1 MKKLLMLVIIIVVGV
16 TVFLSGCN
24 RDGPNSNNPKDE
36 ESYYEY
42 GFMEMCSNGNNYFL
56 VKSVEISSSYTED
69 NETNISRGCYAVF
82 GVETNLSESDFR
94 NSSNMVELRLSPN
107 KVCKLNF
114 LMLDLKNEK
123 LVYEVS
129 YEDSFDIS
137 QLYNLKISNSDKAE
151 EYPFLGIFLDC
162 FNVYCT
168 IDGIQYCGRCTLLNL
183 E

>member
-1 MKKLLMLVIIIVVGV
+1 MKKLLILVIGIVCM
-16 TVFLSGCN
+16 TVFLSGCK
-24 RDGPNSNNPKDE
+24 RDGPNLNNPRDE

-56 VKSVEISSSYTED
+56 IKSMEISSAYTED
-69 NETNISRGCYAVF
+69 NETNISRDCYAIF

-94 NSSNMVELRLSPN
+94 NSSNMVELRLSSN
-107 KVCKLNF
+107 KVYKLNF

-123 LVYEVS
+123 LVYEVLS
-129 YEDSFDIS
+129 EDSFDIS
-137 QLYNLKISNSDKAE
+137 QLYNLKISNSDKTE